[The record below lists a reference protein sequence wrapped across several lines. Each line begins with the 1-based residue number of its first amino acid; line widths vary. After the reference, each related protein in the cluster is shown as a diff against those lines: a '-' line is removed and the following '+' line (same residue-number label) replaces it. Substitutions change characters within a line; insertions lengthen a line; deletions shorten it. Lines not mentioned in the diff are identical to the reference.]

1 MTDLETVL
9 AIRSQMRDDAE
20 SRLRAAGLTWTKL
33 DELEQKVIDQIP
45 PEGIKAHGY
54 TFTVETRVN
63 HLDKVLEERA
73 DVQIVERRG
82 AGVSKRISLH
92 K

>member
-1 MTDLETVL
+1 MTDLDQYL
-9 AIRSQMRDDAE
+9 FIAALQR
-20 SRLRAAGLTWTKL
+20 RLSDTTFKHFGMEWN
-33 DELEQKVIDQIP
+33 DFQDLEQKVIDKIP
-45 PEGIKAHGY
+45 PKGIRAHGY

-63 HLDKVLEERA
+63 HLDKILEERA